1 MQDFTPYFYILFFFS
16 LLVALVASLIN
27 DPFDFLVETLSFICE
42 ILLRCLPI
50 LFEQPVEPQS
60 VYGTNYL

>member
-1 MQDFTPYFYILFFFS
+1 MQDFTTYFYIVFFFS

-42 ILLRCLPI
+42 ILLQCLPI
-50 LFEQPVEPQS
+50 LFGQPVEPQS